1 MNAPHQTDFNDFILI
16 LSWMDKLGV
25 SAREG
30 LGVVMRQTYYGLYYP
45 LTDKNNLPNPVSA
58 SKYIQNLIGYS
69 HEIPIIKILHLNISG
84 LLAIVST

>member
-1 MNAPHQTDFNDFILI
+1 MNARNQANSNDFILI

-58 SKYIQNLIGYS
+58 QQEYSKYNTIFTWNTHYK
-69 HEIPIIKILHLNISG
+69 KI
-84 LLAIVST
+84 

>member
-1 MNAPHQTDFNDFILI
+1 MFLFSF

-45 LTDKNNLPNPVSA
+45 LTDKNNLPNPVSREQVC
-58 SKYIQNLIGYS
+58 IF
-69 HEIPIIKILHLNISG
+69 HM
-84 LLAIVST
+84 